1 MNKKH
6 FAYCAVGVLGLYLG
20 AVAIVNQSD
29 KNLAARNMAKYEH
42 FDKETLDYQAASVL
56 SNAGC
61 GYCHTADS
69 EMPFYKDLPIA
80 NRLMDADL
88 ERGMRHFDMTDL
100 FDDLANNRPVSE
112 VALVESMA

>member
-1 MNKKH
+1 
-6 FAYCAVGVLGLYLG
+6 
-20 AVAIVNQSD
+20 
-29 KNLAARNMAKYEH
+29 
-42 FDKETLDYQAASVL
+42 
-56 SNAGC
+56 
-61 GYCHTADS
+61 
-69 EMPFYKDLPIA
+69 MPFYKDLPIA